1 MLSKQPTLC
10 QEESSMIQEKGESKN
25 CLKFVVY
32 MSSNHQNFSIFGST
46 DLYNFFLYDT
56 TVAKRQVSLDWSC
69 LKWNI
74 STFNRNQTIHSKV
87 FHYVISYIKFT
98 VLLFL
103 WQEQTKL
110 FKIFIF
116 DFQIA
121 KTIAAFA
128 KEISQSISGK
138 HLIWAAHEDA
148 RKIPRKTNRK
158 LTQCF
163 KYKRMVDNIDFPPAC
178 LNVSCLKTPK
188 IQRIAHHWFVF
199 FHCYSSFIYLVK
211 AKIQKKKK
219 IMLIYQFCQLL
230 LMMINTGIKFTESIL
245 FPYLYVSF

>member
-1 MLSKQPTLC
+1 MCTCPQTIRIS
-10 QEESSMIQEKGESKN
+10 
-25 CLKFVVY
+25 
-32 MSSNHQNFSIFGST
+32 
-46 DLYNFFLYDT
+46 LYLEVLIYTIFFLYDT

-219 IMLIYQFCQLL
+219 
-230 LMMINTGIKFTESIL
+230 
-245 FPYLYVSF
+245 